1 MHKDIFKFSA
11 QILFGSH
18 GLGARCC
25 VADLKVPGSSLGW
38 GNFFFFLNSTL
49 LFFCTQK
56 LCFDCK
62 HSFQLF
68 FQLFYNF
75 LKLYF
80 NTFSTFFQF
89 YFHLFFNL
97 FQTFSQ
103 LFPNFFTTFFQLFPN
118 FFKLFPNLF
127 TTFFHFLKDYFR
139 TF

>member
-25 VADLKVPGSSLGW
+25 VADLKVPGSSPGW
-38 GNFFFFLNSTL
+38 GNFLFCFFNSTL
-49 LFFCTQK
+49 LIFCTQK

-62 HSFQLF
+62 HSFHLF
-68 FQLFYNF
+68 TTFFPTF
-75 LKLYF
+75 LQFFKLYF
-80 NTFSTFFQF
+80 NTFSSFFQF
-89 YFHLFFNL
+89 LFNF
-97 FQTFSQ
+97 FQTFFQ

-127 TTFFHFLKDYFR
+127 KTFFPLSKRLF
-139 TF
+139 

>member
-11 QILFGSH
+11 KILFGSH

-49 LFFCTQK
+49 LFFVPK
-56 LCFDCK
+56 SYVLIA
-62 HSFQLF
+62 SILSNF
-68 FQLFYNF
+68 FP
-75 LKLYF
+75 
-80 NTFSTFFQF
+80 TFSPTFLQFFKTLFQHLFNFFSILFSPFFQF
-89 YFHLFFNL
+89 I
-97 FQTFSQ
+97 S
-103 LFPNFFTTFFQLFPN
+103 NFFPTFPQLFPN